1 MVTNH
6 ILCNRPQSSTPEG
19 SELGDVLATECV
31 TDWIFFSYFPLW
43 GFVLLLLLTGLC
55 IVL

>member
-31 TDWIFFSYFPLW
+31 HGQYFFYPVSHF
-43 GFVLLLLLTGLC
+43 GVLFCNNSSLAY
-55 IVL
+55 VL